1 MFERDIYTIH
11 STYREDMHIKG
22 FQFGKGEKSACI
34 VGAAR
39 GNEIQQM
46 YICSQLVKTL
56 RELENN
62 GCISA
67 GKQIL
72 VIPTINAYSV
82 NISRRFFGVKEADI
96 NRSFPGNDYG
106 EPADRLTN
114 AYGDQRL
121 RIRHPVYVLLPAGRV
136 CTACAYDG
144 DGIPKYFSGKSVR
157 TALCGGEKTGAH

>member
-11 STYREDMHIKG
+11 STYREDMRIKG

-72 VIPTINAYSV
+72 VIPTIKAYSAAFSV
-82 NISRRFFGVKEADI
+82 SRKRISIGVFREMITGSRRTV
-96 NRSFPGNDYG
+96 
-106 EPADRLTN
+106 
-114 AYGDQRL
+114 
-121 RIRHPVYVLLPAGRV
+121 
-136 CTACAYDG
+136 
-144 DGIPKYFSGKSVR
+144 
-157 TALCGGEKTGAH
+157 

>member
-72 VIPTINAYSV
+72 VIPTINAYSADV
-82 NISRRFFGVKEADI
+82 FSALRKRTLTGVFRAMI
-96 NRSFPGNDYG
+96 MGN
-106 EPADRLTN
+106 RLT
-114 AYGDQRL
+114 G
-121 RIRHPVYVLLPAGRV
+121 
-136 CTACAYDG
+136 
-144 DGIPKYFSGKSVR
+144 
-157 TALCGGEKTGAH
+157 

>member
-11 STYREDMHIKG
+11 STYREDMRIRG

-82 NISRRFFGVKEADI
+82 NISRRFSVSRKRISIGVFREMI
-96 NRSFPGNDYG
+96 TGSR
-106 EPADRLTN
+106 
-114 AYGDQRL
+114 
-121 RIRHPVYVLLPAGRV
+121 
-136 CTACAYDG
+136 
-144 DGIPKYFSGKSVR
+144 R
-157 TALCGGEKTGAH
+157 TV

>member
-72 VIPTINAYSV
+72 VIPIIITIRSEANWTLSSNLMVKYYP
-82 NISRRFFGVKEADI
+82 SR
-96 NRSFPGNDYG
+96 
-106 EPADRLTN
+106 
-114 AYGDQRL
+114 
-121 RIRHPVYVLLPAGRV
+121 
-136 CTACAYDG
+136 
-144 DGIPKYFSGKSVR
+144 
-157 TALCGGEKTGAH
+157 

>member
-11 STYREDMHIKG
+11 STYREDMRIKG

-82 NISRRFFGVKEADI
+82 NISRRFFGVKEAGGPSDQCV
-96 NRSFPGNDYG
+96 
-106 EPADRLTN
+106 
-114 AYGDQRL
+114 AYGDPGLRL
-121 RIRHPVYVLLPAGRV
+121 WDPVYVLLQTGRIR
-136 CTACAYDG
+136 APCAYDG
-144 DGIPKYFSGKSVR
+144 DRLSEYVVGESVR
-157 TALCGGEKTGAH
+157 TSLCGGAQAGTHRYQDTEL

>member
-11 STYREDMHIKG
+11 STYREDMRIKG
-22 FQFGKGEKSACI
+22 FQLGKGEKSACI

-106 EPADRLTN
+106 EKNHRGLRQRHRCLRRSGITFMGSSLRPFTDREN
-114 AYGDQRL
+114 SC
-121 RIRHPVYVLLPAGRV
+121 PMCV
-136 CTACAYDG
+136 
-144 DGIPKYFSGKSVR
+144 
-157 TALCGGEKTGAH
+157 

>member
-11 STYREDMHIKG
+11 STYREDMRIKG

-96 NRSFPGNDYG
+96 NRSFPG
-106 EPADRLTN
+106 
-114 AYGDQRL
+114 
-121 RIRHPVYVLLPAGRV
+121 IRAP
-136 CTACAYDG
+136 CAYDG
-144 DGIPKYFSGKSVR
+144 DRLSEYVVGESVR
-157 TALCGGEKTGAH
+157 TSLCGGAQAGTHRYQDTEL

>member
-96 NRSFPGNDYG
+96 NRS
-106 EPADRLTN
+106 T
-114 AYGDQRL
+114 AYRDQRL
-121 RIRHPVYVLLPAGRV
+121 RIRHPVYVLLQTGRI
-136 CTACAYDG
+136 CTSCAYDG
-144 DGIPKYFSGKSVR
+144 DGIPEYFSGKSVR
-157 TALCGGEKTGAH
+157 TSLCGGAQADPD

>member
-11 STYREDMHIKG
+11 STYREDMRIKG

-114 AYGDQRL
+114 A
-121 RIRHPVYVLLPAGRV
+121 LL
-136 CTACAYDG
+136 T
-144 DGIPKYFSGKSVR
+144 
-157 TALCGGEKTGAH
+157 